1 MALIIYRYSEDYFKE
16 SNLLKALNFKYISQQ
31 TNIANLIIFYLTF
44 IHLLLILISNTDN
57 SDLNHVKYLE
67 GEFI

>member
-31 TNIANLIIFYLTF
+31 TNLANLIILHLTF
-44 IHLLLILISNTDN
+44 IHLLLILISNSDN
-57 SDLNHVKYLE
+57 SDLRHVKYLE

>member
-1 MALIIYRYSEDYFKE
+1 MALIIHRYSEDYFEE

-31 TNIANLIIFYLTF
+31 TNLANLIILHLTF
-44 IHLLLILISNTDN
+44 IQLLLILISNSDN
-57 SDLNHVKYLE
+57 SDLRHVKYLE